1 MLARIKRH
9 ACSTSMASRR
19 RLCLITCTSACGS
32 ALAPLLDCHDF
43 CTLSSPQQ
51 LHGTPLVERIPE
63 PTLSRWGRNTGVIFV
78 APVTR
83 SGCDKAPTHLPDTQG
98 LEQSVTGAAE
108 R

>member
-1 MLARIKRH
+1 MLARIKGH

-51 LHGTPLVERIPE
+51 LHGTPLPRENPRAYSLKMG
-63 PTLSRWGRNTGVIFV
+63 TKCTGLIFM
-78 APVTR
+78 API
-83 SGCDKAPTHLPDTQG
+83 SHNGCDRDPTQP
-98 LEQSVTGAAE
+98 S
-108 R
+108 